1 MPWDGYN
8 STTNLFR
15 IFVRKIKKLTVV
27 DKILIG
33 QALIVTVFT
42 LGFFIYLGG
51 LGAKSAIYGGLA
63 ALVPNL
69 YFANKIKKSTGKSAK
84 KVVGSF
90 YSGESGKFL
99 MTVFMFALIFQD
111 VTINIIAVLL
121 TYMAAL
127 TVFWFALLIRKY

>member
-1 MPWDGYN
+1 MPWDRYN

-15 IFVRKIKKLTVV
+15 IFVRKIKKLSVV

-33 QALIVTVFT
+33 QAFIITIVTIF
-42 LGFFIYLGG
+42 FFIYSGL

-111 VTINIIAVLL
+111 VKINFIAVLL
-121 TYMAAL
+121 TYVAAL